1 MEGDS
6 DKSDQAELLKHPLF
20 MMDGA
25 FSVRLLVLPTRTGK
39 ILTWMV
45 AAPVDVDMLAIRAA
59 LARADVDS
67 TVIPTTAVKLALG
80 KQLMEREGVFLPA
93 EDRKDSA
100 TTHEWG
106 IIRCYRY
113 TKLVKWEL

>member
-6 DKSDQAELLKHPLF
+6 DDSDPADLLKDPLF
-20 MMDGA
+20 VNDGG
-25 FSVRLLVLPTRTGK
+25 FRLLILLVLPSRTGK
-39 ILTWMV
+39 IMTWMV

-80 KQLMEREGVFLPA
+80 KHRMEREGVFLPA

-106 IIRCYRY
+106 HYP
-113 TKLVKWEL
+113 LLQV